1 MPTLAGS
8 RPDAPSGSHVRFTR
22 HLPLRSRRYAIS
34 FLRDAIRLDRLLTRL
49 LADPDSGLVS
59 YELQAQPLRNSYRTI
74 STWTSHEALDAF
86 ARHPTHVA
94 IMRRHR
100 DHLGAA
106 TFDTSTSDASTS
118 DTSTSDTG
126 RL

>member
-1 MPTLAGS
+1 MPTLTGS
-8 RPDAPSGSHVRFTR
+8 RPDAPRGSHVRFTSQ
-22 HLPLRSRRYAIS
+22 LPLRSRRHAIS

-49 LADPDSGLVS
+49 LADPDSGLLS
-59 YELQAQPLRNSYRTI
+59 YELQAQPLRNSYRTT

-100 DHLGAA
+100 DRLGAA
-106 TFDTSTSDASTS
+106 TFDTSSS
-118 DTSTSDTG
+118 DTSSSDTG